1 MTSSAFPEIPVT
13 APAIIRQVGSGAYTR
28 GQRYMREGNVV
39 RYTYDG
45 AKRRLTGEVAG
56 SGSQPYK
63 TQVMFPPEVT
73 PGSHAFASSCSCPVI
88 HNCKHAVAL
97 MLTAID
103 RSSKAKKA
111 MTASSRT
118 WRSEATAP
126 ASSPSLLDTLT
137 DEEKQEFMDW
147 ADTVGLQSA
156 TDLLKQRYGHRL
168 GQDDVAPSHK
178 APESSLPA
186 WRRSLAHSLAARPG
200 YDNRNHG
207 VSGALD
213 LRLVVPGKFGWTK
226 NTGAPRISLE
236 ARPLMMG
243 ARGRWIKGGLSWEKF
258 SGSSAASAGTGLLA
272 EHATWFNEFYAVIR
286 SSQSVYSSHRDWA
299 VLSTV
304 DSSLLWNMLR
314 SARELGLPILLEG
327 KEAGLALADPAT
339 VELDLTPVPER
350 GSSADALALTP
361 LLRWGPYTIPAC
373 YTHKLGNTR
382 QGFIALGGAAQDYYV
397 KAVANARW
405 ESAVPS
411 ALACV
416 EENEVA
422 PQEQAEGSPVPS
434 TQAGASLARPPW
446 LSAEA
451 QLVLIPADG
460 PVDPVAESLIA
471 GDPVTIPAADVPA
484 FFTDFYPALTRALP
498 VSTSSEKLELPAV
511 RTPTLVLTIT
521 FEEAGPPFHASTR
534 WRWEYPVDPTG
545 DGPDV
550 LVLDALG
557 YPGEDRADVRDTAHE
572 YRVLKEVKKI
582 RPGVPFTRHYT
593 ENWGTRELLETY
605 LPAYQALD
613 GVRVDVVGP
622 APEFRELDQAPEIVV
637 TVDDTR
643 RRDWFGLGVA
653 IKAGDWH
660 VAFSEVVAAL
670 AKGQT
675 HLLLGNGQYFAL
687 DRPEFMK
694 LQELLR
700 EAAQLT
706 DKTGPLEINRHQVGL
721 WEELEELA
729 AETQTVAAWDEQ
741 VTALL
746 DLDHHSPAEVPATLQ
761 ATLRPYQVEGFQW
774 LAFLWERGLGGVLAD
789 DMGLGKT
796 LQTIALFL
804 HAQEQA
810 QLSPSQPEA
819 DNQPDAAGAGAGAS
833 APFLVVAP
841 TSVVPNWVREI
852 KRFAPTLQ
860 VVGIEES
867 VRKSKRP
874 LAQAVEGADVI
885 VTSYAL
891 FRLDEEHYF
900 TLGAENP
907 YQGLVLDE
915 AQFVKNAKTKA
926 HQAARDLPA
935 RTKIAVTGTPM
946 ENNLMEL
953 WSMFSIAAPGL
964 FPSAR
969 AFKDFYATPIES
981 GEETQA
987 LGRLR
992 RRIRPLMKRRT
1003 KELVAADLPEKTDM
1017 RIDVPL
1023 APAHRKAY
1031 DTHLQRERQK
1041 ILGLLEDMDKNRF
1054 TIFQSLTTLRRLALD
1069 ATLIDA
1075 ERYAG
1080 VESSKLD
1087 YLEENLPEI
1096 IHDGH
1101 RALIFSQFTGYLQ
1114 KVAGRLSSLGIPYLY
1129 LDGSTRNRG
1138 ELLEEFE
1145 QGNTPVFLISLK
1157 AGGFGLN
1164 LTSADYCFIMDP
1176 WWNPAAEQQAVDR
1189 VHRIGQTKNVMVYR
1203 LVSAG
1208 TIEEKVMELKEH
1220 KAALFDAVVDEGSF
1234 FSSQLTAAQ
1243 IRDLLAAPEPD
1254 DEQGAASEKTGD

>member
-1 MTSSAFPEIPVT
+1 MSTSFPEIPVT

-28 GQRYMREGNVV
+28 GQRYMREGNVI
-39 RYTYDG
+39 RYTYDEQARVLEG
-45 AKRRLTGEVAG
+45 QVAG
-56 SGSQPYK
+56 SGSAPY
-63 TQVMFPPEVT
+63 TARVAFPAEVT
-73 PGSHAFASSCSCPVI
+73 AGSYAFSATCSCPVA

-103 RSSKAKKA
+103 RTAKAKRA
-111 MTASSRT
+111 MTASSST
-118 WRSEATAP
+118 WKTTA
-126 ASSPSLLDTLT
+126 ST
-137 DEEKQEFMDW
+137 DEKVQEILEM
-147 ADTVGLQSA
+147 ADTVGLQRA
-156 TDLLKQRYGHRL
+156 ADLLREHRGEQANTGTEEQADAGARA
-168 GQDDVAPSHK
+168 GQ
-178 APESSLPA
+178 SLPA
-186 WRRSLAHSLAARPG
+186 WRRSLAHSLAARPS
-200 YDNRNHG
+200 YDNRNHR
-207 VSGALD
+207 VTGALD
-213 LRLVVPGKFGWTK
+213 VRLMVPGKYGWTK
-226 NTGAPRISLE
+226 NIGAPRVSLE

-243 ARGRWIKGGLSWEKF
+243 ARGKWIKGGLSWEKF
-258 SGSSAASAGTGLLA
+258 SGSAAGSAGTGLLP
-272 EHATWFNEFYAVIR
+272 EHAAWFNEFYAVIR
-286 SSQSVYSSHRDWA
+286 GSQSIYSSHRDWA
-299 VLSTV
+299 SISNV
-304 DSSLLWNMLR
+304 DSSLLWQMLE
-314 SARELGLPILLEG
+314 SASEVGLSILLGG
-327 KEAGLALADPAT
+327 KETGLTIASAPQVELAL
-339 VELDLTPVPER
+339 EPVPER
-350 GSSADALALTP
+350 GSSADALCLTP
-361 LLRWGPYTIPAC
+361 LLRWGAYTLPASF
-373 YTHKLGNTR
+373 THKLGNNR
-382 QGFIALGGAAQDYYV
+382 QGFIALGGAAQETYV
-397 KAVANARW
+397 KAATAARW
-405 ESAVPS
+405 SSTLPS
-411 ALACV
+411 ALAQA
-416 EENEVA
+416 EDVA
-422 PQEQAEGSPVPS
+422 PADRPS
-434 TQAGASLARPPW
+434 W
-446 LSAEA
+446 LTADSE
-451 QLVLIPADG
+451 LVLIPLAEPLDA
-460 PVDPVAESLIA
+460 VAESLIS
-471 GDPVTIPAADVPA
+471 GKPVTVPAADVPA
-484 FFTDFYPALTRALP
+484 FFADYYPALTRALP
-498 VSTSSEKLELPAV
+498 ISTSSEELELPAV
-511 RTPTLVLTIT
+511 RMPTLVLSIA
-521 FEEAGPPFHASTR
+521 FDEPGPPFTAHTA
-534 WRWEYPVDPTG
+534 WHWEYPVNPTG
-545 DGPDV
+545 DDSDF
-550 LVLDALG
+550 LRLDALG

-593 ENWGTRELLETY
+593 EDWGTRTLLETY
-605 LPAYQALD
+605 VPDYEQIE
-613 GVRVDVVGP
+613 GVRVDIRGP
-622 APEFRELDQAPEIVV
+622 KPEFRELDEAPEIIV
-637 TVDDTR
+637 TVDNTR

-660 VAFSEVVAAL
+660 VAFSEVIAAL

-729 AETQTVAAWDEQ
+729 ATTQTVAAWDEQ
-741 VTALL
+741 VSALL
-746 DLDHHSPAEVPATLQ
+746 SLDDRSPAEVPTGLQ
-761 ATLRPYQVEGFQW
+761 ATLRPYQVEGYQW
-774 LAFLWERGLGGVLAD
+774 LAFLWEHGLGGVLAD

-804 HAQEQA
+804 HAQKERQDA
-810 QLSPSQPEA
+810 TGQLDTA
-819 DNQPDAAGAGAGAS
+819 AQPDEAEAGAEAS

-852 KRFAPTLQ
+852 KRFAPSLQ
-860 VVGIEES
+860 VVGVEES
-867 VRKSKRP
+867 VRKSKQR
-874 LAQAVEGADVI
+874 LADTVASADVV
-885 VTSYAL
+885 VTSYTL
-891 FRLDEEHYF
+891 FRIDEEHYF
-900 TLGAENP
+900 DLGSQQPFE
-907 YQGLVLDE
+907 GLVLDE

-926 HQAARDLPA
+926 HQAARELPA
-935 RTKIAVTGTPM
+935 RVKIAVTGTPM

-969 AFKDFYATPIES
+969 AFKDIYATPIES
-981 GEETQA
+981 GEETKA

-1023 APAHRKAY
+1023 APAHRQAY

-1041 ILGLLEDMDKNRF
+1041 ILGLLEDIDKNRF

-1087 YLEENLPEI
+1087 YLEQNLPEI

-1101 RALIFSQFTGYLQ
+1101 RALIFSQFTGYLK
-1114 KVAGRLSSLGIPYLY
+1114 KVAGRLSDMGIPFLY

-1145 QGNTPVFLISLK
+1145 SGSAPVFLISLK

-1189 VHRIGQTKNVMVYR
+1189 VHRIGQTKNIMVYR

-1208 TIEEKVMELKEH
+1208 TIEEKVMELKES
-1220 KAALFDAVVDEGSF
+1220 KAALFDAVVDEGAF
-1234 FSSQLTAAQ
+1234 FASQLTAAQ

-1254 DEQGAASEKTGD
+1254 TGQGTVTEKIGD

>member
-1 MTSSAFPEIPVT
+1 MSTPFPEIPVT

-28 GQRYMREGNVV
+28 GQRAMRDGRVLRYSYDRQARILEGQ
-39 RYTYDG
+39 
-45 AKRRLTGEVAG
+45 VAG
-56 SGSQPYK
+56 SASVPYQTRISFPAQQQEGSYS
-63 TQVMFPPEVT
+63 F
-73 PGSHAFASSCSCPVI
+73 SASCSCPVL

-103 RSSKAKKA
+103 RTAKAKRA
-111 MTASSRT
+111 MTASSST
-118 WRSEATAP
+118 WKTREKNPAP
-126 ASSPSLLDTLT
+126 DRDQAGGS
-137 DEEKQEFMDW
+137 DEKVQEILQL
-147 ADTVGLQSA
+147 ADTMGMQRA
-156 TDLLKQRYGHRL
+156 ADLLKEYKG
-168 GQDDVAPSHK
+168 GQAGK
-178 APESSLPA
+178 GGQSLPA
-186 WRRSLAHSLAARPG
+186 WRRTLAHSLAARPS
-200 YDNRNHG
+200 YDSRNHQ

-213 LRLVVPGKFGWTK
+213 LRLLVPGKYGWTK
-226 NTGAPRISLE
+226 NSGAPRVSLE

-243 ARGRWIKGGLSWEKF
+243 ARGKWIKGGLTWEKF
-258 SGSSAASAGTGLLA
+258 SGSAAGSAGSGLLP
-272 EHATWFNEFYAVIR
+272 EHAAWFNEFYAVIR
-286 SSQSVYSSHRDWA
+286 SSQSIYSSHRDWA
-299 VLSTV
+299 SISTV
-304 DSSLLWNMLR
+304 DSSLLWQMLE
-314 SARELGLPILLEG
+314 SADEVGLTILLDG
-327 KEAGLALADPAT
+327 KETALTIASAPQVELAL
-339 VELDLTPVPER
+339 EPVPER
-350 GSSADALALTP
+350 GSSTDALRLTP
-361 LLRWGPYTIPAC
+361 LLRWGAYALPAAF
-373 YTHKLGNTR
+373 THKLGNNR
-382 QGFIALGGAAQDYYV
+382 QGFIALGGAAQETYV
-397 KAVANARW
+397 KAAAAARW
-405 ESAVPS
+405 ESALPS
-411 ALACV
+411 ALAQADDL
-416 EENEVA
+416 A
-422 PQEQAEGSPVPS
+422 PEDRPS
-434 TQAGASLARPPW
+434 W
-446 LSAEA
+446 LTSDTE
-451 QLVLIPADG
+451 LLLIPLAEPLDA
-460 PVDPVAESLIA
+460 VAESLVS
-471 GDPVTIPAADVPA
+471 GEQVTVPAADVPA
-484 FFTDFYPALTRALP
+484 FFADYYPALTRALP
-498 VSTSSEKLELPAV
+498 ISTSSQELELPAV
-511 RTPTLVLTIT
+511 RMPTLVLSVH
-521 FEEAGPPFHASTR
+521 FDEPGPPFTAHTA
-534 WRWEYPVDPTG
+534 WHWEYPLNPTG
-545 DGPDV
+545 EDSDY
-550 LVLDALG
+550 LRLDALG
-557 YPGEDRADVRDTAHE
+557 YPGEDRADIRDTAHE
-572 YRVLKEVKKI
+572 YRVLKEVKKV
-582 RPGVPFTRHYT
+582 RPGLPFTRHYT
-593 ENWGTRELLETY
+593 ENWGTRTLLESY
-605 LPAYQALD
+605 LPAYEQIEGLRLD
-613 GVRVDVVGP
+613 VTGP
-622 APEFRELDQAPEIVV
+622 RPEFRELDEAPEIIV

-660 VAFSEVVAAL
+660 VAFSDVVAAL

-706 DKTGPLEINRHQVGL
+706 DKTGPLEINRQQLGL

-741 VTALL
+741 VSALL
-746 DLDHHSPAEVPATLQ
+746 NLADHSPADLPTALQ
-761 ATLRPYQVEGFQW
+761 ATLRPYQLEGYQW
-774 LAFLWERGLGGVLAD
+774 LAFLWEQGLGGVLAD

-804 HAQEQA
+804 HAQEQRA
-810 QLSPSQPEA
+810 EGQA
-819 DNQPDAAGAGAGAS
+819 TR

-841 TSVVPNWVREI
+841 TSVLPNWVREI
-852 KRFAPTLQ
+852 KRFAPSLT
-860 VVGIEES
+860 VVGVEES
-867 VRKSKRP
+867 VRKSKRQ
-874 LAQAVEGADVI
+874 LADTVAGADVV

-900 TLGAENP
+900 EMGSQQTFE
-907 YQGLVLDE
+907 GLVLDE

-926 HQAARDLPA
+926 HRAARDLPA
-935 RTKIAVTGTPM
+935 RVKIAVTGTPM

-953 WSMFSIAAPGL
+953 WSMFSIVAPGL

-969 AFKDFYATPIES
+969 AFKDLYATPIES
-981 GEETQA
+981 GEETKA
-987 LGRLR
+987 LSRLR

-1003 KELVAADLPEKTDM
+1003 KELVAGDLPEKTDM

-1069 ATLIDA
+1069 ASLIDA
-1075 ERYAG
+1075 EGYSG

-1101 RALIFSQFTGYLQ
+1101 RALIFSQFTGYL
-1114 KVAGRLSSLGIPYLY
+1114 KKIAARLSDLGIPYLY
-1129 LDGSTRNRG
+1129 LDGATRNRG

-1145 QGNTPVFLISLK
+1145 AGSSPVFLISLK

-1208 TIEEKVMELKEH
+1208 TIEEKVMELKES
-1220 KAALFDAVVDEGSF
+1220 KAALFDAVVDEGAF
-1234 FSSQLTAAQ
+1234 FASQLTAAQ

-1254 DEQGAASEKTGD
+1254 AGQGAVSGKTGE